1 MDSAYEMGHIRK
13 LQARHMQVQEKTFTK
28 WINSIFQRG
37 RVGIEIHNLCTEL
50 ADGTHLLRL
59 LELISGE
66 ALPPPNRGRMRVH
79 FLENSSRALAFL
91 RAKVPIPLIGP
102 ENIVDGDQTLIL
114 GLIWVIILR
123 FQISH
128 ICLDR
133 EEFGVSA
140 ALLSAKEAL
149 LVWCQRKTAG
159 YANINI
165 TDFSRS
171 WSDGL
176 GFSALIHAH
185 RPDLLD
191 YSSLRPDRPLH
202 NLRCAFHVAEQ
213 ELGIAQLLD
222 PEDVAALQPDERSIM
237 TYVSLYYHH
246 FSRLHQE
253 QTVQRRLAKIL
264 LQLWESEAL
273 QTQYEE
279 LVADLLCWIAEKQVQ
294 LEARD
299 FPDNLPAM
307 RQLLVAFASFR
318 TQEKPP
324 RLQQQGATE
333 ALLFRLQTVLRAQN
347 RRPFLPPEGLGPAEL
362 SRCWTSLERAEA
374 SRSRALQQKLLQLER
389 LETLARRFQRKAA
402 LRESFLTDTEQVLA
416 RAAAPPASLAMVEAA
431 AQRLGMLEASILPQ
445 EGRFQAL
452 AEIADI
458 LQQERY
464 HGGTEVASRQ
474 LEITQRWERLLQ
486 RLQGQRKQIAGMQAV
501 LSLLQEVETAS
512 DQLNEL
518 QVLVSSVACGQKLTE
533 VERLLQ
539 RHDLLEAQISALGAH
554 VSHLAHQTM
563 KLDSSTGTAVEVLQA
578 KARALAQLSQSLTS
592 LARSRRASLEQTLQ
606 QAELLHS
613 CEEEEAWL
621 REHGQLVED
630 ASPGP
635 DLSQIAA
642 ALQKH
647 KALQAELHRHQAVCA
662 DLLQRGRN
670 LGACGPPTQP
680 DPWER
685 AEAVQGMWQRLWAR
699 MDEQGV
705 RLQAA
710 LFVQQ
715 YFTDVAEADS
725 WLQEQQSALESASF
739 GQDQVATEALLR
751 QHLRLERSVR
761 TFGTELRRLDE
772 QAQVATA
779 QAALLREPPE
789 GWSRTDG
796 DVTRRPQDG
805 TQILALRGSP
815 QIKTSSIY
823 RGTRFTQLPG
833 EARQPPCQTDPDAPG
848 GCQATVPLRHI
859 MGQEAQVVSA
869 LSSPKIGPRNP
880 GAWREVFC
888 HSGPWGTQKMA
899 LPDEPDAGF
908 DPNTILQT
916 QDRLSQDYEGL
927 RAQAERRRAQLE
939 EAVALFGFYGSC
951 GELQSWLTKQTTLLQ
966 TLQPEANN
974 LEVMQL
980 KHENFLTA
988 LAVGRSLWTEV
999 NSSAEQ
1005 LKQRCPG
1012 DSPQIQLQQEKL
1024 SQRWEQ
1030 LEALKKEKETQLV
1043 CTTHVCSFLQECGS
1057 TRVQLQNLILQLE
1070 TLELGNSEDGHH
1082 VLRVGQQ
1089 KMLVLEKDIRHL
1101 QRAASKVE
1109 EMGPAESLSL
1119 QGHVE
1124 TLQGLLERVREQVA
1138 QRAQAWAHRSFLQ
1151 ESQRLLLWADSI
1163 QAKLHSKEEAV
1174 DVASAQQ
1181 LLGKHQE
1188 LLEEIHLQQERLQQ
1202 LETQGQPMA
1211 ASGSPDFR
1219 EVASALRLLGHQG
1232 QELKAAWE
1240 QRQQQ
1245 LQEGLELQKFGRDV
1259 DGFTASCANHE
1270 AFLRLDSLQEG
1281 VVEAQSLVQQ
1291 LQECG
1296 RLLDALGS
1304 RAEGLQARGE
1314 KLARS
1319 RHPAAHKV
1327 REQLQ
1332 SIQERWTR
1340 VQERSEQRR
1349 RQLLASLQ
1357 LQEWKQDV
1365 VEVMLWMEEKGQMLV
1380 EEPSREP
1387 SNVRRKLRRH
1397 EAATRELAATQGHV
1411 EGLQQVGRELLSSRP
1426 HAQEDVQARLQ
1437 GLSSKWEELRRKVA
1451 ERGKQLQQ
1459 ARQQDQLLRLLQEA
1473 KEKMEQLEGTMQRA
1487 EMGQD
1492 LGSSRG
1498 LQKQHCQLEAE
1509 SQALAS
1515 KMAAL
1520 VPEAR
1525 QAVSSQA
1532 IMEETQKYLQRFKA
1546 LQQHLASRRR
1556 QLQASVELYH
1566 FYHLSGAELVWVA
1579 EHMPTPSTSSAKY
1592 PDGAPRLLHK
1602 HEELW
1607 VEVRAHQGQVQRVL
1621 GSGRHLAASR
1631 HPQAQHIVERCQE
1644 LEGRWADLE
1653 QACEAQARHL
1663 QQAAALQECF
1673 LDASELE
1680 DWVEEKW
1687 PLVSSQDYGGD
1698 ETATIRLIKKH
1709 QALQQELAHYW
1720 SSMEELD
1727 WRAKTL
1733 TGPEAPA
1740 QLGVVQKRLRERLQ
1754 ALQELAATRDRE
1766 LEGTLKLHEFMREA
1780 EDLQSWLA
1788 SQKQV
1793 AGGGESLGEDYEDV
1807 LHLCTKFVR
1816 FQHTVEMGGQ
1826 WVASCQQLAEKLLE
1840 RGHRAAPR
1848 AHQMQRDLQA
1858 AWAEL
1863 WELTQA
1869 RGRLLRDAE
1878 ATLKVHRDMLG
1889 ALTQVQEKT
1898 TSLPCDVAQD
1908 LRGLEAQLRRQEGL
1922 ERELMG
1928 TDQQLQELLEMGG
1941 MVQRLGPGPQAH
1953 AVQQRQQALEQAWET
1968 LKLRAEQRRA
1978 QLERA
1983 WLLARFHVAVQDY
1996 TSWVASVWQEL
2007 QVEASSQD
2015 PGSGPLKLSAHQQ
2028 LRAMLEAREE
2038 LYQQA
2043 AQLGQQALLA
2053 AGTCI
2058 KEVRDGLQTL
2068 RDQRERVFQAWE
2080 QKQERLQVMGREQL
2094 FLRKCGRLDEILK
2107 AREVLLKTSALGS
2120 SVEEVEQLIRKHE
2133 TFQKV
2138 LAAQEEKEAA
2148 LCEQVKRLGGP
2159 RAQDLLCTVLER
2171 RARVKELVESR
2182 QHALHTSLLVAA
2194 FIRAATQAEDWIQE
2208 QLQQLKEPVPSGDL
2222 KAKLRHLQKHQA
2234 FEAEVQAREEI
2245 ITSVVK
2251 EGEALLAQSHPL
2263 VGEVSQR
2270 LRELQKRWE
2279 KLRQAVA
2286 LQGEDLEDK
2295 RNILEFLQRVDAAE
2309 AWIQEMEVMVNV
2321 SNLGQDLEH
2330 CQQLHRQLRK
2340 LRGVWAGGTVDDARI
2355 RSVSDFSP
2363 QLKTQDTEQ
2372 LKTIWQRQQQLNN
2385 RWNSFHGN
2393 LLRYQQQLEV
2403 ALEIHTLSQK
2413 LDDITEQV
2421 RKKAALVQALDC
2433 GKDLD
2438 SVQRLKQKHKEL
2450 EQEIGLLQT
2459 QVEPLEH
2466 EAGQVCQRSPEMA
2479 HGLSHQQQ
2487 EMMDSWRQLQSR
2499 IQKWKESLDAL
2510 HQAQELQAVLRELL
2524 VWAQRLRAQLD
2535 SRRSPGS
2542 LAEVQRMLEEH
2553 QELKAELDSRMDS
2566 ISLARSTGQRLL
2578 AVGHP
2583 STPNIRQALADFNQ
2597 ELNILEGAWHEHQLH
2612 LHQALELQR
2621 VLSSVEQMESW
2632 LCSLEACPAS
2642 EGLGDSLAN
2651 VETLL
2656 WKHRVREQALEAQ
2669 AEKMSALEAA
2679 TRSLLQGGHPEAQVP
2694 LSRCQAMLLR
2704 KEALLE
2710 RARTRCCQLEEL
2722 RQLQSFLQDSCEMAA
2737 WLREK
2742 NLVALEEG
2750 WWDPVDLQAQL
2761 QEQQNLQAELDTRAH
2776 HQQRLQMEGQRLLQD
2791 GHSASETIQERL
2803 QELRKLWEELQA
2815 QCQRRA
2821 AKLQEAQ
2828 EALHL
2833 RRSMEELESWLEP
2846 MELKLRVPIG
2856 GQDQPGLDEL
2866 LGAQGE
2872 LEAAVDRQVGQAQ
2885 ALLGQAQAQAY
2896 VQEGH
2901 CLARDVEEQ
2910 AQQLLQRFES
2920 LRAPLQERRTALE
2933 ARSLL
2938 LQFFRDADEE
2948 MAWVQEK
2955 LLLVAAQDCDQ
2966 SLSALRRLQEKHQ
2979 SLESEMSSHEALTQ
2993 AVVGTGRKLVQAGH
3007 FAARDVAAR
3016 VQQLEDATGR
3026 LRAEAAQRRRRL
3038 QQAQEAQYFLM
3049 ELLEAESWLQER
3061 GCGLDIEDMGQ
3072 SVEATQSFLRQLE
3085 ATRRDLEGFT
3095 MRIERLQQ
3103 TAALLESG
3111 QNPESPKVLAQM
3123 HAVRDAHSGLL
3134 QRAEG
3139 RGQGLKE
3146 QLQLHQL
3153 EREAL
3158 LLDAWLASKVAIAE
3172 SQDYGQ
3178 DLEAVKL
3185 LEEKFDA
3192 FRKDVQSL
3200 GQARVQALRERAGSL
3215 ERAAPRCSPQIQ
3227 AQRSRIEAS
3236 WERLDQ
3242 AVKAR
3247 TQNLAATREVRGLEQ
3262 VAAELQGRMQKKAT
3276 LVARNAFNLSLSSVQ
3291 TLQQQHRCLESEL
3304 AAMEKEVAWV
3314 QTEACRLSQLHPA
3327 AQEGLAKQLAGV
3339 QEAWATL
3346 NAKVHEQD
3354 RQLEKAA
3361 EGHAF
3366 LGRCRELLAW
3376 ATEKQAL
3383 VSSEELA
3390 GDIARAEGLL
3400 ALHEELGREIKE
3412 YCLQAQN
3419 VQQEGQRLVDSGHCM
3434 SLEVTGCLQ
3443 DLDRQLRALREAW
3456 ALRREHCEESWRLQK
3471 LRQELDQA
3479 EAWLACQE
3487 GFLLDPN
3494 CGHSVSDVEL
3504 LLCRHKDLEKLLASQ
3519 EEKFARLQ
3527 QEAEVEQKQE
3537 VKGLKPLRSWWPRAQ
3552 LTETG
3557 DPQPSVPIGSCI
3569 RFTTVSPECTAGT
3582 LGDAKGAPTTKGILE
3597 LKQHLLP
3604 GRSQSTVST
3613 ASVDLA
3619 GAQREKPGDHHD
3631 GKHTFSLR
3639 LATGETLS
3647 AAPSAG
3653 QTGSWRGA
3661 LSSWTALEAEKS
3673 KIMVLAAPSLS
3684 PELQARP
3691 SGFLT
3696 ERNAE
3701 RVPGMPAPLRFH
3713 SGPPPTW
3720 PQETRGCTYSFP
3732 GPVRLPQTAG
3742 PAEQTAEGSRRLS
3755 CSGQIYGVGLKANA
3769 EVAPNLRATSE
3780 DTLLSGPSGPT
3791 SGIAGSSSRDGP
3803 HQGQSLLRSH
3813 P

>member
-13 LQARHMQVQEKTFTK
+13 LQARHIQMQEKTFTK
-28 WINSIFQRG
+28 WINNIFQHA
-37 RVGIEIHNLCTEL
+37 RVGIKIQNLCTEL

-176 GFSALIHAH
+176 SFSALIHAH

-253 QTVQRRLAKIL
+253 QTVQRRLVKIL
-264 LQLWESEAL
+264 HQLRESEAL

-294 LEARD
+294 LEARN

-324 RLQQQGATE
+324 RLQQRGAME
-333 ALLFRLQTVLRAQN
+333 ALLFRLQTALRAQN
-347 RRPFLPPEGLGPAEL
+347 RRPFLPPAGLGPAEL
-362 SRCWTSLERAEA
+362 SRRWASLERAEA
-374 SRSRALQQKLLQLER
+374 SRSRALQQRLLQLER

-402 LRESFLTDTEQVLA
+402 LRESFLTDTEQVLD
-416 RAAAPPASLAMVEAA
+416 RAAAPPASPAMVDAA

-474 LEITQRWERLLQ
+474 LEITRRWERLLQ

-501 LSLLQEVETAS
+501 LSLLREVEAAS

-518 QVLVSSVACGQKLTE
+518 QVLVSSTACGQKLTE
-533 VERLLQ
+533 VEGLLQ
-539 RHDLLEAQISALGAH
+539 RHDLLEAQISVLGAH

-578 KARALAQLSQSLTS
+578 KARALAQLYQSLMS

-621 REHGQLVED
+621 REHGQLVEE
-630 ASPGP
+630 ASMGP

-647 KALQAELHRHQAVCA
+647 KALEAELHRHQAVCT
-662 DLLQRGRN
+662 DLVQRGRK
-670 LGACGPPTQP
+670 LGACGPPMRP

-685 AEAVQGMWQRLWAR
+685 AEVVQGMWQRLWAR

-710 LFVQQ
+710 LLVQQ
-715 YFTDVAEADS
+715 YFMDVAEADS
-725 WLQEQQSALESASF
+725 WLQEQRSTLESASF

-761 TFGTELRRLDE
+761 TFGTELHRLDE

-796 DVTRRPQDG
+796 DVTRRPEDG
-805 TQILALRGSP
+805 TQILALQGSQPPCP
-815 QIKTSSIY
+815 QVKTSFIY
-823 RGTRFTQLPG
+823 RGLHFTQLPG
-833 EARQPPCQTDPDAPG
+833 EARPPPRQTDPDTPG
-848 GCQATVPLRHI
+848 ACQATVPLSHI
-859 MGQEAQVVSA
+859 MGPEAQVVSA
-869 LSSPKIGPRNP
+869 LSSPKISPRNP
-880 GAWREVFC
+880 GAWHEVSC
-888 HSGPWGTQKMA
+888 HSGLWGTQKMA
-899 LPDEPDAGF
+899 LPDEPDPDF

-939 EAVALFGFYGSC
+939 EVVALFGFYGLC

-966 TLQPEANN
+966 TLQPKANN

-980 KHENFLTA
+980 KYENFLTA
-988 LAVGRSLWTEV
+988 LAVGRGLWTEV

-1012 DSPQIQLQQEKL
+1012 NSPQIQLQQEEL

-1030 LEALKKEKETQLV
+1030 LETLKKEKETQLA
-1043 CTTHVCSFLQECGS
+1043 CTTHACSFLQECGS

-1089 KMLVLEKDIRHL
+1089 KMLVLEKDICHL

-1109 EMGPAESLSL
+1109 EMGPAESPSL
-1119 QGHVE
+1119 QGQVE
-1124 TLQGLLERVREQVA
+1124 TLQGLLEQVREQVA
-1138 QRAQAWAHRSFLQ
+1138 QRAQAQAQAQTHRSFLQ

-1163 QAKLHSKEEAV
+1163 QAKLHSEEEAV
-1174 DVASAQQ
+1174 DVASAQR
-1181 LLGKHQE
+1181 LLGKHRD

-1202 LETQGQPMA
+1202 LETKGQPMA

-1219 EVASALRLLGHQG
+1219 EVASALRLLGHKS
-1232 QELKAAWE
+1232 QELKATWE

-1245 LQEGLELQKFGRDV
+1245 LQEGLELQKFVRDV

-1270 AFLRLDSLQEG
+1270 AFLRLDGLQEG
-1281 VVEAQSLVQQ
+1281 VVETQ
-1291 LQECG
+1291 
-1296 RLLDALGS
+1296 RLLQQHQERGQLLEALGS
-1304 RAEGLQARGE
+1304 RAEDLRARGE
-1314 KLARS
+1314 KLAQS
-1319 RHPAAHKV
+1319 RHPAAYKV

-1332 SIQERWTR
+1332 SIQARWTR
-1340 VQERSEQRR
+1340 VQGRSEQRR

-1365 VEVMLWMEEKGQMLV
+1365 VELLLWMQEKGRMLV
-1380 EEPSREP
+1380 DEPSRDP
-1387 SNVRRKLRRH
+1387 SNILRKLRRH

-1437 GLSSKWEELRRKVA
+1437 DLSSKWEELRRKMA

-1473 KEKMEQLEGTMQRA
+1473 KEKMERLEGTLQRA

-1515 KMAAL
+1515 RMATL
-1520 VPEAR
+1520 VPEAH
-1525 QAVSSQA
+1525 QVVSSQA
-1532 IMEETQKYLQRFKA
+1532 IVEETEKYLQRFKA
-1546 LQQHLASRRR
+1546 LQGHLATRRW

-1566 FYHLSGAELVWVA
+1566 FHHLSDAELTWVA
-1579 EHMPTPSTSSAKY
+1579 EHMPVPSPSSAKY
-1592 PDGAPRLLHK
+1592 PDGAHRLLHK
-1602 HEELW
+1602 HEELQA
-1607 VEVRAHQGQVQRVL
+1607 EVGAHQGQVQRVL
-1621 GSGRHLAASR
+1621 GSGRHLAASG

-1663 QQAAALQECF
+1663 QQAAALQQCF
-1673 LDASELE
+1673 LDTSELE

-1698 ETATIRLIKKH
+1698 ETATVRLIKKH
-1709 QALQQELAHYW
+1709 QALQQELARYW
-1720 SSMEELD
+1720 SSVEEVGR
-1727 WRAKTL
+1727 RAQTL

-1766 LEGTLKLHEFMREA
+1766 LEGALKLHEFMREA
-1780 EDLQSWLA
+1780 ENLQGWLA

-1793 AGGGESLGEDYEDV
+1793 AAGGESLGEDYENV
-1807 LHLCTKFVR
+1807 LYLCTKFVK
-1816 FQHTVEMGGQ
+1816 FQHKVEMGGQ
-1826 WVASCQQLAEKLLE
+1826 RVATCRQLAENLLE
-1840 RGHRAAPR
+1840 QGHRAAPR
-1848 AHQMQRDLQA
+1848 AHQMQQDLQA
-1858 AWAEL
+1858 AWSEL

-1878 ATLKVHRDMLG
+1878 TTLKVHQDMLE

-1908 LRGLEAQLRRQEGL
+1908 LRGLEAQLRRHEGL

-1928 TDQQLQELLEMGG
+1928 TEQQLQELLETGSE
-1941 MVQRLGPGPQAH
+1941 VQRLGLRPQAH
-1953 AVQQRQQALEQAWET
+1953 AVQKRQQALVQAWET

-1983 WLLARFHVAVQDY
+1983 WLLARFHVAVRDY
-1996 TSWVASVWQEL
+1996 TSWAASVWQEL
-2007 QVEASSQD
+2007 QVEVSSQE
-2015 PGSGPLKLSAHQQ
+2015 PGSGPLELSTHQQ
-2028 LRAMLEAREE
+2028 LRAVLEAREE
-2038 LYQQA
+2038 RYQQA

-2058 KEVRDGLQTL
+2058 KEVRDGLQDL
-2068 RDQRERVFQAWE
+2068 RDKRERVFQAWE
-2080 QKQERLQVMGREQL
+2080 QKQERLQAVDREQL

-2107 AREVLLKTSALGS
+2107 AQEVLLKTGALGS
-2120 SVEEVEQLIRKHE
+2120 SVEEVEQLIHKHE

-2148 LCEQVKRLGGP
+2148 LCEQVKMLGGP
-2159 RAQDLLCTVLER
+2159 RAQDLLCIVLER

-2182 QHALHTSLLVAA
+2182 QHALHTSLLMAA
-2194 FIRAATQAEDWIQE
+2194 FVRATTQAEDWIQE
-2208 QLQQLKEPVPSGDL
+2208 QLQQLKAPVPPGDL

-2234 FEAEVQAREEI
+2234 FEAEVQAREEMI
-2245 ITSVVK
+2245 SSVVK

-2263 VGEVSQR
+2263 EGEISQR
-2270 LRELQKRWE
+2270 LRELQEHWE

-2286 LQGEDLEDK
+2286 LRGKDLEDK
-2295 RNILEFLQRVDAAE
+2295 RNILEFLQRADAAE

-2340 LRGVWAGGTVDDARI
+2340 LRGVWARDTANDTHI
-2355 RSVSDFSP
+2355 RSIIDFSP
-2363 QLKTQDTEQ
+2363 QLNTQDTEQ

-2393 LLRYQQQLEV
+2393 LLRYQQQLEA
-2403 ALEIHTLSQK
+2403 ALEIHGLSQK
-2413 LDDITEQV
+2413 LDDITQQV
-2421 RKKAALVQALDC
+2421 REKAALVHALDC

-2438 SVQRLKQKHKEL
+2438 NLQRLKQKHKEL
-2450 EQEIGLLQT
+2450 EQEMGLLQA
-2459 QVEPLEH
+2459 QVEPLER
-2466 EAGQVCQRSPEMA
+2466 EAGRVCQRSPEVA

-2487 EMMDSWRQLQSR
+2487 EMMDSWQQLQSR

-2510 HQAQELQAVLRELL
+2510 HEAQELQAVLRELL

-2553 QELKAELDSRMDS
+2553 QELKAELDSQTDS

-2578 AVGHP
+2578 AAGHP
-2583 STPNIRQALADFNQ
+2583 STPNIRQALAGFNQ
-2597 ELNILEGAWHEHQLH
+2597 ELSSLEGAWHEHQLH
-2612 LHQALELQR
+2612 LQQALELQR

-2656 WKHRVREQALEAQ
+2656 WKQRVREQDLEAQ
-2669 AEKMSALEAA
+2669 AEKMSALEAT
-2679 TRSLLQGGHPEAQVP
+2679 TRSLFQGGHPEAQGA

-2710 RARTRCCQLEEL
+2710 RARTRCRQLEEL

-2750 WWDPVDLQAQL
+2750 WWDPVELQAQL
-2761 QEQQNLQAELDTRAH
+2761 RQQQNLQAELDPRAH
-2776 HQQRLQMEGQRLLQD
+2776 RQQRLQMEGQRLLQD

-2821 AKLQEAQ
+2821 AKLQEAR
-2828 EALHL
+2828 EALRL
-2833 RRSMEELESWLEP
+2833 RQSVEELESWLEP
-2846 MELKLRVPIG
+2846 VELELRVPIG
-2856 GQDQPGLDEL
+2856 GPDQPGLDEL

-2872 LEAAVDRQVGQAQ
+2872 LEAAVDRQVGRAQ
-2885 ALLGQAQAQAY
+2885 ALLGQAQAQAC
-2896 VQEGH
+2896 VQESH

-2910 AQQLLQRFES
+2910 AQRLLQRFES
-2920 LRAPLQERRTALE
+2920 LRVPLRERRTALE

-2948 MAWVQEK
+2948 MAWVQQK
-2955 LLLVAAQDCDQ
+2955 LLLVAARDCGQ
-2966 SLSALRRLQEKHQ
+2966 SPSALRRLQEKHQ
-2979 SLESEMSSHEALTQ
+2979 SLESEMSGHEALTR

-3016 VQQLEDATGR
+3016 VQQLEDAMGR

-3038 QQAQEAQYFLM
+3038 QQAQEAQSFLT
-3049 ELLEAESWLQER
+3049 ELLEAESWLEER

-3072 SVEATQSFLRQLE
+3072 SAEATQAFLRQLE

-3095 MRIERLQQ
+3095 TRIERLQQ

-3123 HAVRDAHSGLL
+3123 HAVRDTHSGLL

-3139 RGQGLKE
+3139 RGQGLRE

-3158 LLDAWLASKVAIAE
+3158 LLDAWLASKVATAE

-3192 FRKDVQSL
+3192 FRKDVQNL
-3200 GQARVQALRERAGSL
+3200 GQARVQALREWAGSL

-3242 AVKAR
+3242 AVKAH
-3247 TQNLAATREVRGLEQ
+3247 TQNLAATREVRSLEQ
-3262 VAAELQGRMQKKAT
+3262 AAAELQGQMQEKAT
-3276 LVARNAFNLSLSSVQ
+3276 LVARDACDLSLLTVQ
-3291 TLQQQHRCLESEL
+3291 TLQQQHRCLEREL
-3304 AAMEKEVAWV
+3304 AAMEKEVARV
-3314 QTEACRLSQLHPA
+3314 QTEACRLGQLHPA

-3346 NAKVHEQD
+3346 NAKVYERD
-3354 RQLEKAA
+3354 RQLEEAA
-3361 EGHAF
+3361 QGHAF
-3366 LGRCRELLAW
+3366 LRRCRELLAW
-3376 ATEKQAL
+3376 AAEKQAL
-3383 VSSEELA
+3383 VSLEELA
-3390 GDIARAEGLL
+3390 GNIARAEGLL

-3412 YCLQAQN
+3412 YSLQAQN
-3419 VQQEGQRLVDSGHCM
+3419 IQREGQRLVDSGHCM

-3456 ALRREHCEESWRLQK
+3456 ALRRERCEESWHLQK

-3479 EAWLACQE
+3479 EAWLACRE
-3487 GFLLDPN
+3487 GLLLDPN

-3504 LLCRHKDLEKLLASQ
+3504 LLCRHKDFEKLLASQ

-3527 QEAEVEQKQE
+3527 QEAAVDQKQQ
-3537 VKGLKPLRSWWPRAQ
+3537 VKGLKPSGSWWPRAQ

-3557 DPQPSVPIGSCI
+3557 DPQPSVPTGSRI
-3569 RFTTVSPECTAGT
+3569 RFTSVSPECTAGP
-3582 LGDAKGAPTTKGILE
+3582 LGDAKGAPTMEGILE
-3597 LKQHLLP
+3597 LKQQLLP
-3604 GRSQSTVST
+3604 GRRQDT
-3613 ASVDLA
+3613 ASIASIDLT
-3619 GAQREKPGDHHD
+3619 GTQREKLGDHHD

-3639 LATGETLS
+3639 LAAGETLS
-3647 AAPSAG
+3647 AAPPAG

-3661 LSSWTALEAEKS
+3661 LSSWAALEAEKS

-3691 SGFLT
+3691 SGFLA
-3696 ERNAE
+3696 ERSAE

-3713 SGPPPTW
+3713 GGPPPAW
-3720 PQETRGCTYSFP
+3720 LQAMRVCAHSYPQPTG
-3732 GPVRLPQTAG
+3732 LPQTAG
-3742 PAEQTAEGSRRLS
+3742 PAQQTAEGSRRRS
-3755 CSGQIYGVGLKANA
+3755 CSGQIHGPGLEANA
-3769 EVAPNLRATSE
+3769 EVAPNFRATSE
-3780 DTLLSGPSGPT
+3780 DTLEGTRRPSYP
-3791 SGIAGSSSRDGP
+3791 AP
-3803 HQGQSLLRSH
+3803 
-3813 P
+3813 

>member
-1 MDSAYEMGHIRK
+1 M
-13 LQARHMQVQEKTFTK
+13 
-28 WINSIFQRG
+28 
-37 RVGIEIHNLCTEL
+37 
-50 ADGTHLLRL
+50 
-59 LELISGE
+59 
-66 ALPPPNRGRMRVH
+66 
-79 FLENSSRALAFL
+79 
-91 RAKVPIPLIGP
+91 
-102 ENIVDGDQTLIL
+102 
-114 GLIWVIILR
+114 
-123 FQISH
+123 
-128 ICLDR
+128 
-133 EEFGVSA
+133 
-140 ALLSAKEAL
+140 
-149 LVWCQRKTAG
+149 
-159 YANINI
+159 
-165 TDFSRS
+165 
-171 WSDGL
+171 
-176 GFSALIHAH
+176 
-185 RPDLLD
+185 
-191 YSSLRPDRPLH
+191 
-202 NLRCAFHVAEQ
+202 
-213 ELGIAQLLD
+213 
-222 PEDVAALQPDERSIM
+222 
-237 TYVSLYYHH
+237 
-246 FSRLHQE
+246 
-253 QTVQRRLAKIL
+253 
-264 LQLWESEAL
+264 
-273 QTQYEE
+273 
-279 LVADLLCWIAEKQVQ
+279 
-294 LEARD
+294 
-299 FPDNLPAM
+299 
-307 RQLLVAFASFR
+307 
-318 TQEKPP
+318 
-324 RLQQQGATE
+324 
-333 ALLFRLQTVLRAQN
+333 
-347 RRPFLPPEGLGPAEL
+347 
-362 SRCWTSLERAEA
+362 
-374 SRSRALQQKLLQLER
+374 
-389 LETLARRFQRKAA
+389 
-402 LRESFLTDTEQVLA
+402 
-416 RAAAPPASLAMVEAA
+416 
-431 AQRLGMLEASILPQ
+431 
-445 EGRFQAL
+445 
-452 AEIADI
+452 
-458 LQQERY
+458 
-464 HGGTEVASRQ
+464 
-474 LEITQRWERLLQ
+474 
-486 RLQGQRKQIAGMQAV
+486 
-501 LSLLQEVETAS
+501 
-512 DQLNEL
+512 
-518 QVLVSSVACGQKLTE
+518 
-533 VERLLQ
+533 
-539 RHDLLEAQISALGAH
+539 
-554 VSHLAHQTM
+554 
-563 KLDSSTGTAVEVLQA
+563 
-578 KARALAQLSQSLTS
+578 
-592 LARSRRASLEQTLQ
+592 
-606 QAELLHS
+606 
-613 CEEEEAWL
+613 
-621 REHGQLVED
+621 
-630 ASPGP
+630 
-635 DLSQIAA
+635 
-642 ALQKH
+642 
-647 KALQAELHRHQAVCA
+647 
-662 DLLQRGRN
+662 
-670 LGACGPPTQP
+670 
-680 DPWER
+680 
-685 AEAVQGMWQRLWAR
+685 
-699 MDEQGV
+699 
-705 RLQAA
+705 
-710 LFVQQ
+710 
-715 YFTDVAEADS
+715 
-725 WLQEQQSALESASF
+725 
-739 GQDQVATEALLR
+739 
-751 QHLRLERSVR
+751 
-761 TFGTELRRLDE
+761 
-772 QAQVATA
+772 
-779 QAALLREPPE
+779 
-789 GWSRTDG
+789 
-796 DVTRRPQDG
+796 
-805 TQILALRGSP
+805 
-815 QIKTSSIY
+815 
-823 RGTRFTQLPG
+823 
-833 EARQPPCQTDPDAPG
+833 
-848 GCQATVPLRHI
+848 
-859 MGQEAQVVSA
+859 
-869 LSSPKIGPRNP
+869 
-880 GAWREVFC
+880 
-888 HSGPWGTQKMA
+888 
-899 LPDEPDAGF
+899 
-908 DPNTILQT
+908 
-916 QDRLSQDYEGL
+916 
-927 RAQAERRRAQLE
+927 
-939 EAVALFGFYGSC
+939 
-951 GELQSWLTKQTTLLQ
+951 
-966 TLQPEANN
+966 
-974 LEVMQL
+974 
-980 KHENFLTA
+980 
-988 LAVGRSLWTEV
+988 
-999 NSSAEQ
+999 
-1005 LKQRCPG
+1005 
-1012 DSPQIQLQQEKL
+1012 
-1024 SQRWEQ
+1024 
-1030 LEALKKEKETQLV
+1030 
-1043 CTTHVCSFLQECGS
+1043 
-1057 TRVQLQNLILQLE
+1057 
-1070 TLELGNSEDGHH
+1070 
-1082 VLRVGQQ
+1082 
-1089 KMLVLEKDIRHL
+1089 
-1101 QRAASKVE
+1101 
-1109 EMGPAESLSL
+1109 
-1119 QGHVE
+1119 
-1124 TLQGLLERVREQVA
+1124 
-1138 QRAQAWAHRSFLQ
+1138 
-1151 ESQRLLLWADSI
+1151 
-1163 QAKLHSKEEAV
+1163 
-1174 DVASAQQ
+1174 
-1181 LLGKHQE
+1181 
-1188 LLEEIHLQQERLQQ
+1188 
-1202 LETQGQPMA
+1202 
-1211 ASGSPDFR
+1211 
-1219 EVASALRLLGHQG
+1219 
-1232 QELKAAWE
+1232 
-1240 QRQQQ
+1240 
-1245 LQEGLELQKFGRDV
+1245 
-1259 DGFTASCANHE
+1259 
-1270 AFLRLDSLQEG
+1270 
-1281 VVEAQSLVQQ
+1281 
-1291 LQECG
+1291 
-1296 RLLDALGS
+1296 
-1304 RAEGLQARGE
+1304 
-1314 KLARS
+1314 
-1319 RHPAAHKV
+1319 
-1327 REQLQ
+1327 
-1332 SIQERWTR
+1332 
-1340 VQERSEQRR
+1340 
-1349 RQLLASLQ
+1349 
-1357 LQEWKQDV
+1357 
-1365 VEVMLWMEEKGQMLV
+1365 
-1380 EEPSREP
+1380 
-1387 SNVRRKLRRH
+1387 
-1397 EAATRELAATQGHV
+1397 
-1411 EGLQQVGRELLSSRP
+1411 
-1426 HAQEDVQARLQ
+1426 
-1437 GLSSKWEELRRKVA
+1437 
-1451 ERGKQLQQ
+1451 
-1459 ARQQDQLLRLLQEA
+1459 
-1473 KEKMEQLEGTMQRA
+1473 
-1487 EMGQD
+1487 
-1492 LGSSRG
+1492 
-1498 LQKQHCQLEAE
+1498 
-1509 SQALAS
+1509 
-1515 KMAAL
+1515 
-1520 VPEAR
+1520 
-1525 QAVSSQA
+1525 
-1532 IMEETQKYLQRFKA
+1532 
-1546 LQQHLASRRR
+1546 
-1556 QLQASVELYH
+1556 
-1566 FYHLSGAELVWVA
+1566 
-1579 EHMPTPSTSSAKY
+1579 
-1592 PDGAPRLLHK
+1592 
-1602 HEELW
+1602 
-1607 VEVRAHQGQVQRVL
+1607 
-1621 GSGRHLAASR
+1621 
-1631 HPQAQHIVERCQE
+1631 
-1644 LEGRWADLE
+1644 
-1653 QACEAQARHL
+1653 
-1663 QQAAALQECF
+1663 
-1673 LDASELE
+1673 
-1680 DWVEEKW
+1680 
-1687 PLVSSQDYGGD
+1687 
-1698 ETATIRLIKKH
+1698 
-1709 QALQQELAHYW
+1709 
-1720 SSMEELD
+1720 
-1727 WRAKTL
+1727 
-1733 TGPEAPA
+1733 
-1740 QLGVVQKRLRERLQ
+1740 
-1754 ALQELAATRDRE
+1754 
-1766 LEGTLKLHEFMREA
+1766 
-1780 EDLQSWLA
+1780 
-1788 SQKQV
+1788 
-1793 AGGGESLGEDYEDV
+1793 
-1807 LHLCTKFVR
+1807 
-1816 FQHTVEMGGQ
+1816 
-1826 WVASCQQLAEKLLE
+1826 
-1840 RGHRAAPR
+1840 
-1848 AHQMQRDLQA
+1848 
-1858 AWAEL
+1858 
-1863 WELTQA
+1863 
-1869 RGRLLRDAE
+1869 
-1878 ATLKVHRDMLG
+1878 
-1889 ALTQVQEKT
+1889 
-1898 TSLPCDVAQD
+1898 
-1908 LRGLEAQLRRQEGL
+1908 
-1922 ERELMG
+1922 
-1928 TDQQLQELLEMGG
+1928 
-1941 MVQRLGPGPQAH
+1941 
-1953 AVQQRQQALEQAWET
+1953 
-1968 LKLRAEQRRA
+1968 
-1978 QLERA
+1978 
-1983 WLLARFHVAVQDY
+1983 
-1996 TSWVASVWQEL
+1996 
-2007 QVEASSQD
+2007 
-2015 PGSGPLKLSAHQQ
+2015 
-2028 LRAMLEAREE
+2028 
-2038 LYQQA
+2038 
-2043 AQLGQQALLA
+2043 
-2053 AGTCI
+2053 
-2058 KEVRDGLQTL
+2058 
-2068 RDQRERVFQAWE
+2068 
-2080 QKQERLQVMGREQL
+2080 
-2094 FLRKCGRLDEILK
+2094 
-2107 AREVLLKTSALGS
+2107 
-2120 SVEEVEQLIRKHE
+2120 IRKHE

-2234 FEAEVQAREEI
+2234 FEAEVQAHEEI

-2286 LQGEDLEDK
+2286 LRGEDLEDK

-2355 RSVSDFSP
+2355 RSVSDFSL
-2363 QLKTQDTEQ
+2363 QLKTQDAEQ

-2385 RWNSFHGN
+2385 RPVPEPEAVGLGEGAEGPTQTQPYTLSLRWNSFHGN

-2438 SVQRLKQKHKEL
+2438 SVQRLKQKHKKL

-2459 QVEPLEH
+2459 QVE
-2466 EAGQVCQRSPEMA
+2466 VC
-2479 HGLSHQQQ
+2479 
-2487 EMMDSWRQLQSR
+2487 SWGVGGGPRVQHPKDLGHPR
-2499 IQKWKESLDAL
+2499 MGRGGKESLDAL

-2553 QELKAELDSRMDS
+2553 QELKAELDSRLDS

-2656 WKHRVREQALEAQ
+2656 WKHRVREQDLEAQ

-2679 TRSLLQGGHPEAQVP
+2679 TRSLLQGRHPEAQVP

-2710 RARTRCCQLEEL
+2710 RARTRCRQLEEL

-2761 QEQQNLQAELDTRAH
+2761 REQQNLQAELDTRAH
-2776 HQQRLQMEGQRLLQD
+2776 HQQRLQMEGQRLLHD

-2828 EALHL
+2828 EVRLCGGAGRVQLSASPPHTLILLQALRL

-2846 MELKLRVPIG
+2846 VELKLRVPIG

-3026 LRAEAAQRRRRL
+3026 LRAEAAQRRRWL

-3049 ELLEAESWLQER
+3049 ELLETESWLQER

-3095 MRIERLQQ
+3095 TRIERLQQ

-3314 QTEACRLSQLHPA
+3314 QTEACRLGQLHPA

-3434 SLEVTGCLQ
+3434 SLEVRAQQQVTGCLQ

-3582 LGDAKGAPTTKGILE
+3582 LG
-3597 LKQHLLP
+3597 
-3604 GRSQSTVST
+3604 STVST

-3661 LSSWTALEAEKS
+3661 LSSWTA
-3673 KIMVLAAPSLS
+3673 PSLS

-3701 RVPGMPAPLRFH
+3701 RVPGMPAPLRSH

-3732 GPVRLPQTAG
+3732 GPVRLPQMAG

-3803 HQGQSLLRSH
+3803 HQGQSLFRSH

>member
-324 RLQQQGATE
+324 RLQQRGATE

-416 RAAAPPASLAMVEAA
+416 RAAAPPASPAMVEAA

-518 QVLVSSVACGQKLTE
+518 QVALWDVNDHSSVPGQKLTE

-592 LARSRRASLEQTLQ
+592 LARRASLEQTLQ

-635 DLSQIAA
+635 DLSQISA

-710 LFVQQ
+710 LFVHLPSSSQ

-779 QAALLREPPE
+779 QAALL
-789 GWSRTDG
+789 
-796 DVTRRPQDG
+796 
-805 TQILALRGSP
+805 
-815 QIKTSSIY
+815 
-823 RGTRFTQLPG
+823 
-833 EARQPPCQTDPDAPG
+833 
-848 GCQATVPLRHI
+848 
-859 MGQEAQVVSA
+859 VVSA

-880 GAWREVFC
+880 GAWHEVFC

-1012 DSPQIQLQQEKL
+1012 DSPQIQLQQEEL

-1089 KMLVLEKDIRHL
+1089 KMLVLEKDILGPVHR
-1101 QRAASKVE
+1101 VE
-1109 EMGPAESLSL
+1109 EMGPTESPSL

-1314 KLARS
+1314 KLARN

-1387 SNVRRKLRRH
+1387 SNVRRKLRQH

-1459 ARQQDQLLRLLQEA
+1459 SAHGQPNAAPCIPPQEA

-1532 IMEETQKYLQRFKA
+1532 IMEETQKYLQRYSA

-1579 EHMPTPSTSSAKY
+1579 EHMPTPSTSSEC
-1592 PDGAPRLLHK
+1592 PGAAALHAVLWQ
-1602 HEELW
+1602 ELW

-1826 WVASCQQLAEKLLE
+1826 RVASCQQLAEKLLE

-1848 AHQMQRDLQA
+1848 AHQMQRDLRA

-1983 WLLARFHVAVQDY
+1983 WLLARFHVAVRDY

-2028 LRAMLEAREE
+2028 LRAVLEAREE

-2148 LCEQVKRLGGP
+2148 LCEQAKRLGGP

-2234 FEAEVQAREEI
+2234 FEAEVQAHEEI

-2286 LQGEDLEDK
+2286 LRGEDLEDK

-2363 QLKTQDTEQ
+2363 QLKTQDAEQ

-2656 WKHRVREQALEAQ
+2656 WKHRVREQDLEAQ

-2704 KEALLE
+2704 GKPPFFRAAQGLE
-2710 RARTRCCQLEEL
+2710 RRRTLGSRASSSPCAQ
-2722 RQLQSFLQDSCEMAA
+2722 MAA

-2761 QEQQNLQAELDTRAH
+2761 REQQNLQAELDTRAH
-2776 HQQRLQMEGQRLLQD
+2776 HQQRLQMEGQRLLHD

-2821 AKLQEAQ
+2821 AKLCGGAGR
-2828 EALHL
+2828 ALRL

-2846 MELKLRVPIG
+2846 VELKLRVPIG

-2901 CLARDVEEQ
+2901 YPDNRGPACRG
-2910 AQQLLQRFES
+2910 FES

-3026 LRAEAAQRRRRL
+3026 LRAEAAQRRRWL

-3049 ELLEAESWLQER
+3049 ELLETESWLQER

-3095 MRIERLQQ
+3095 TRIERLQQ

-3314 QTEACRLSQLHPA
+3314 QTEACRLGQLHPA
-3327 AQEGLAKQLAGV
+3327 AQEGLAKQL
-3339 QEAWATL
+3339 EAWATL

-3527 QEAEVEQKQE
+3527 QEAEVSRGWGE
-3537 VKGLKPLRSWWPRAQ
+3537 GAP
-3552 LTETG
+3552 G
-3557 DPQPSVPIGSCI
+3557 DK
-3569 RFTTVSPECTAGT
+3569 
-3582 LGDAKGAPTTKGILE
+3582 DAKGAPTTEGILE

-3604 GRSQSTVST
+3604 GRSQASTRRLLLQQLPCKSH
-3613 ASVDLA
+3613 AR
-3619 GAQREKPGDHHD
+3619 AQRARGLAPPIPQ
-3631 GKHTFSLR
+3631 LR
-3639 LATGETLS
+3639 TVWLLGTTA
-3647 AAPSAG
+3647 
-3653 QTGSWRGA
+3653 QF
-3661 LSSWTALEAEKS
+3661 LSSPSRGRAL
-3673 KIMVLAAPSLS
+3673 P
-3684 PELQARP
+3684 PP
-3691 SGFLT
+3691 SGF
-3696 ERNAE
+3696 
-3701 RVPGMPAPLRFH
+3701 PGRPPAPSSAWAPWSSPVPSLGASGRTLRF
-3713 SGPPPTW
+3713 W
-3720 PQETRGCTYSFP
+3720 
-3732 GPVRLPQTAG
+3732 
-3742 PAEQTAEGSRRLS
+3742 
-3755 CSGQIYGVGLKANA
+3755 
-3769 EVAPNLRATSE
+3769 
-3780 DTLLSGPSGPT
+3780 
-3791 SGIAGSSSRDGP
+3791 
-3803 HQGQSLLRSH
+3803 
-3813 P
+3813 